1 MKVTKMAT
9 ESSQSRHWE
18 CQISE
23 VDGADLCTDPN
34 EQSPHVLRTYMWGL
48 KSKKVIKSK
57 NESAVSGNVSETSS
71 EIPELDKYRSYECF
85 ESTN

>member
-48 KSKKVIKSK
+48 KNNISQISLKTAAASSSK
-57 NESAVSGNVSETSS
+57 
-71 EIPELDKYRSYECF
+71 LW
-85 ESTN
+85 